1 MLDAVDLGAHVDRAV
16 YKTQRDVL
24 QERLRRL
31 SLRAREEGVSSVALF
46 EGWDAAG
53 KGGVI
58 RRVSKAMDVQDYRI
72 VPIGVPTEE
81 ELGTAGYWLSAL
93 RGLFPRRCGNAP
105 TQRSTTSRNIETAS
119 TGTTTAA
126 P

>member
-1 MLDAVDLGAHVDRAV
+1 MLWISGRTWTERCTGLSGTRS
-16 YKTQRDVL
+16 
-24 QERLRRL
+24 EPRLRQL

-72 VPIGVPTEE
+72 VPIGVPTGE
-81 ELGTAGYWLSAL
+81 ELARHYLWRFWCQL
-93 RGLFPRRCGNAP
+93 PR
-105 TQRSTTSRNIETAS
+105 AS
-119 TGTTTAA
+119 HLLIFR
-126 P
+126 